1 MSRALAIRQSEGL
14 KACCFLA
21 RSFSKNEQFVSAQ
34 CVGRMS
40 GFLKIT
46 ADLKTESLK
55 HSRPQ
60 NSYIR
65 NNRDWRKEMVKHG
78 FARQLFF
85 NRIFAIPNTSKDI
98 W

>member
-1 MSRALAIRQSEGL
+1 MSQALVLRQSEGV

-21 RSFSKNEQFVSAQ
+21 CSFSKNEQFVSAQ
-34 CVGRMS
+34 CVGRMYA

-46 ADLKTESLK
+46 ADLKTKSLK

-65 NNRDWRKEMVKHG
+65 NNRDWREELLKHG
-78 FARQLFF
+78 SARQLLFEQ
-85 NRIFAIPNTSKDI
+85 NIRYS
-98 W
+98 